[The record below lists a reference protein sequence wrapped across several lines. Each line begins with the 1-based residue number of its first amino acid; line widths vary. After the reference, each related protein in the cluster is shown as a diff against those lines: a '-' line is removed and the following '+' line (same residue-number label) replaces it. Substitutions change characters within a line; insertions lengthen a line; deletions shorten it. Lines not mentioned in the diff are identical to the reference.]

1 MKRKKNDLESLF
13 DQMSISASKILF
25 RGIMLFPFA
34 AIGGFW
40 ATVKL
45 FMPFLRDITE
55 THYDELT
62 SFVMGLV
69 ISSILYIFI
78 VSVIYDTSLE
88 IYQKKIAKRIL
99 RELEK
104 ANKPKEMT
112 ETNEYYEYRRKKY
125 IHDIK
130 KMSEGRKIVNK

>member
-13 DQMSISASKILF
+13 DQMSSSASSILF

-40 ATVKL
+40 ATIKL
-45 FMPFLRDITE
+45 FMPFLRDITGV
-55 THYDELT
+55 HYDELT
-62 SFVMGLV
+62 SFGIGLV
-69 ISSILYIFI
+69 ISSIAYFCI
-78 VSVIYDTSLE
+78 VGVIYDTSLE
-88 IYQKKIAKRIL
+88 YHQKKIAKHIL

-104 ANKPKEMT
+104 EGRPKEIT
-112 ETNEYYEYRRKKY
+112 EPNEYYEYRRKKY
-125 IHDIK
+125 IRDIK

>member
-13 DQMSISASKILF
+13 DEMSVSASNILF

-40 ATVKL
+40 ATIKL
-45 FMPFLRDITE
+45 FMPFLRDITGN
-55 THYDELT
+55 HYDELT
-62 SFVMGLV
+62 SFGIGLV
-69 ISSILYIFI
+69 LSSIIYFCMVVI
-78 VSVIYDTSLE
+78 IYDTALE
-88 IYQKKIAKRIL
+88 HHQKKIAKHIL

-104 ANKPKEMT
+104 AGRPKEMS
-112 ETNEYYEYRRKKY
+112 EPNEYYEYRRKKY
-125 IHDIK
+125 IRDIK

>member
-13 DQMSISASKILF
+13 DEMSVSASNILF

-40 ATVKL
+40 ATIKL
-45 FMPFLRDITE
+45 FMPFLRDITGV
-55 THYDELT
+55 HYDELT
-62 SFVMGLV
+62 SFGIGLV
-69 ISSILYIFI
+69 LSSIIYFCI
-78 VSVIYDTSLE
+78 VGVIYETSLE
-88 IYQKKIAKRIL
+88 VHQKKIAKHIL

-104 ANKPKEMT
+104 AGRPKEMS
-112 ETNEYYEYRRKKY
+112 EPNEYYEYRRKKY
-125 IHDIK
+125 IRDIK

>member
-13 DQMSISASKILF
+13 DQMSVSASNILF

-40 ATVKL
+40 ATIKL
-45 FMPFLRDITE
+45 FMPFLRDITGV
-55 THYDELT
+55 HYDELT
-62 SFVMGLV
+62 AFGIGLV
-69 ISSILYIFI
+69 LSSIIYFCI
-78 VSVIYDTSLE
+78 VGVIYETSLE
-88 IYQKKIAKRIL
+88 AHQKKIAKHIL

-104 ANKPKEMT
+104 AGRPKELT
-112 ETNEYYEYRRKKY
+112 EPNEYYEYRRKKY
-125 IHDIK
+125 IRDIK

>member
-13 DQMSISASKILF
+13 DEMSVSASNILF

-40 ATVKL
+40 ATIKL
-45 FMPFLRDITE
+45 FMPFLRDITGN
-55 THYDELT
+55 HYDELT
-62 SFVMGLV
+62 SFGIGLV
-69 ISSILYIFI
+69 LSSIIYFCMVGI
-78 VSVIYDTSLE
+78 IYDASLE
-88 IYQKKIAKRIL
+88 QHQKKIAKHIL

-104 ANKPKEMT
+104 AGRPKEMN
-112 ETNEYYEYRRKKY
+112 EPNEYYEYRRKKY
-125 IHDIK
+125 IRDIK

>member
-13 DQMSISASKILF
+13 DEMSVSASNILF

-40 ATVKL
+40 ATIKL
-45 FMPFLRDITE
+45 FMPFLRSITS
-55 THYDELT
+55 THFDELT
-62 SFVMGLV
+62 SFGVGIV
-69 ISSILYIFI
+69 ISSIIYFCI
-78 VSVIYDTSLE
+78 VGVIYDTSLE
-88 IYQKKIAKRIL
+88 NHQKKIAKHIM

-104 ANKPKEMT
+104 AGRPKELT
-112 ETNEYYEYRRKKY
+112 EPNEYYEYRRKKY
-125 IHDIK
+125 IRDIK